1 MQRIL
6 IVDDE
11 MNIRNLVRKYGESAG
26 FDVIEAID
34 GEDAIKRV
42 EEADPDIIVMD
53 IMMPVLDGFSAA
65 KEIRKTSAVPII
77 MLSARDEEYN
87 RIHGFEAGADDYV
100 TKPFSGK
107 ELMLRIN
114 AILNRGQKSSE
125 QLYEA
130 KDLKVDFN
138 ARIVWIEGE
147 RVELSP
153 KEYDLLFFMINHRGL
168 ALSRQLLLNK
178 IWGFDYYGDD
188 RTIDTHIKVLRKDLG
203 VCGSYIVTLRG
214 LGYRFEPL
222 PITT

>member
-1 MQRIL
+1 MQKIL

-11 MNIRNLVRKYGESAG
+11 IQIRNLVRKYGESAG
-26 FDVIEAID
+26 FEVIEAVD
-34 GEDAIKRV
+34 GEDAIRRA
-42 EEADPDIIVMD
+42 EISEPDIIVMD
-53 IMMPVLDGFSAA
+53 IMMPVLDGFSAT
-65 KEIRKTSAVPII
+65 KEIRKTSPVPVI

-87 RIHGFEAGADDYV
+87 KIHGFESGADDYV
-100 TKPFSGK
+100 IKPFSGK

-114 AILNRGQKSSE
+114 AILSRGQKSSDSI
-125 QLYEA
+125 YEA
-130 KDLKVDFN
+130 KNLKVDFN
-138 ARIVWIEGE
+138 ARLVWIEGE
-147 RVELSP
+147 RVDLSP
-153 KEYDLLFFMINHRGL
+153 KEYELLFFMINNKGL
-168 ALSRQLLLNK
+168 ALSRHLLLNK